1 VVFTTPSH
9 HCPTSVTMPLERRQ
23 ALLEMASRKDFL
35 IVEDD
40 YEFEM
45 SFLNPPAPA
54 LKSLDEEGRVIYVG
68 SFSKSLFPGLRLGYM
83 VGSETFIREARAL
96 RMVVV
101 RHPPGHLQ
109 RTVANFLSLGHFDA
123 LVARMGQTYRRRR
136 DVMQEAIDRRGLH
149 VAGSDVSGGSSFWM
163 KTPDGIDAR
172 DTCPGGQ
179 AKGSA
184 ARAGS
189 FLLREPRGRPAQFP
203 YRLFLDRQRQDSGR
217 DRYHRRHDR
226 GVRRSREK
234 GHRLGVAFG
243 MVSNRCGSKAQT
255 ALLRAHVVAVDA
267 GDNDRLLHGVAAER
281 LAQFLIEQHLDEGG
295 FAILHLPFDR
305 LGQFLGQALLVPDH
319 TPLAPQASAI
329 FA

>member
-1 VVFTTPSH
+1 
-9 HCPTSVTMPLERRQ
+9 MPLERRQ
-23 ALLEMASRKDFL
+23 ATSGDGARKDFL

-68 SFSKSLFPGLRLGYM
+68 SFSKSLFPGLRLGYI

-163 KTPDGIDAR
+163 KTPDRIDAR
-172 DTCPGGQ
+172 DLAQ
-179 AKGSA
+179 AV
-184 ARAGS
+184 
-189 FLLREPRGRPAQFP
+189 
-203 YRLFLDRQRQDSGR
+203 RQRGVLLEPGHFFFENPEDGNQFYRIAYSSIDSARIPAGI
-217 DRYHRRHDR
+217 DIIADTIA
-226 GVRRSREK
+226 
-234 GHRLGVAFG
+234 AF
-243 MVSNRCGSKAQT
+243 
-255 ALLRAHVVAVDA
+255 
-267 GDNDRLLHGVAAER
+267 
-281 LAQFLIEQHLDEGG
+281 
-295 FAILHLPFDR
+295 
-305 LGQFLGQALLVPDH
+305 
-319 TPLAPQASAI
+319 
-329 FA
+329 